1 MGLSNFAQR
10 ITKANEDYKSE
21 NARLTKELE
30 SKHMSPLSHRPCI
43 LLNILLTSL
52 QLTELKAM
60 VENVVSFFYP
70 NDSSSAA
77 RAPQFLDG
85 LLSRS
90 REVILTNMKQ
100 STRLTLGILKTLYP
114 EADFDA
120 AGEGFAMACTNED
133 ARKLME
139 YSTLTAGRILEML
152 PLDMS

>member
-1 MGLSNFAQR
+1 
-10 ITKANEDYKSE
+10 
-21 NARLTKELE
+21 
-30 SKHMSPLSHRPCI
+30 
-43 LLNILLTSL
+43 
-52 QLTELKAM
+52 M

-77 RAPQFLDG
+77 QAPQFLDG

-90 REVILTNMKQ
+90 WEVILANMKQ

-114 EADFDA
+114 KADLDA

-139 YSTLTAGRILEML
+139 YSTLTASRILEML
-152 PLDMS
+152 LVDMS

>member
-1 MGLSNFAQR
+1 
-10 ITKANEDYKSE
+10 
-21 NARLTKELE
+21 
-30 SKHMSPLSHRPCI
+30 MSPLSHRPCI

-52 QLTELKAM
+52 QLAELKAM

-90 REVILTNMKQ
+90 WEVILTNMKQ
-100 STRLTLGILKTLYP
+100 STRLTLGILKTLNP
-114 EADFDA
+114 KADLDA

-139 YSTLTAGRILEML
+139 YPTLTAGRILEML
-152 PLDMS
+152 LVDMS